1 MKHEFDEH
9 EAIHITGDS
18 SESTRFFEKMMKD
31 LSIAERIP
39 PGSTIEIVSN
49 NPGAQ
54 ASDRLAALRQH
65 AIESIEVGD
74 QTVYILAVP
83 AKDHAAD

>member
-9 EAIHITGDS
+9 EAIHIIGDS
-18 SESTRFFEKMMKD
+18 SETTRFFEMMMKD

-49 NPGAQ
+49 KPEEQ
-54 ASDRLAALRQH
+54 ASGPSAALRQH

-74 QTVYILAVP
+74 QTVYILAVR